1 MKKFISIPLNPPVG
15 DLKVLIMQC
24 LAPRSQDEVG
34 ASAAQD
40 VPIALAS
47 GGDAL
52 SLSKCAGASLK
63 ISDTLN

>member
-1 MKKFISIPLNPPVG
+1 MKKLIFIPLSPPRG
-15 DLKVLIMQC
+15 DLKGC
-24 LAPRSQDEVG
+24 LAPRSQDVVG

-52 SLSKCAGASLK
+52 SLSKCAGASPN

>member
-15 DLKVLIMQC
+15 DLKVLIIQC
-24 LAPRSQDEVG
+24 LAPRSHDEVG

-47 GGDAL
+47 GG
-52 SLSKCAGASLK
+52 AGASPN